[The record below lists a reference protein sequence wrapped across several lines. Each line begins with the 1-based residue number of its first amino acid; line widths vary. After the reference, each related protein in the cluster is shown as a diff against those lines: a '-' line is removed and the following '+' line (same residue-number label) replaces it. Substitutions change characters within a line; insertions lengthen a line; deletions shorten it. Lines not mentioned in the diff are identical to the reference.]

1 MKWGIPLSPTSIR
14 AMLYNQ
20 VLDVNFLACGIGPN
34 QTPGSTGTQVPCLT
48 SFPPCPGAPPRSTY
62 SNGDWDPGG
71 TDDFIGLY
79 TDAFQCAKLVVANSW
94 FEGNPNLD
102 SIEVLEGEL
111 IFGNVFSIAASD
123 NNHLVIQS
131 VTSTPSGPGVTDR
144 GNIAVGK
151 TTDLLVRFNAPPS
164 NVTGFQVQVES
175 HVTGPPVFMLIY
187 LYNWDF
193 LQWMVGGVAVVDGIQ
208 NIPRIFPIGS
218 PGPFINESDHDLV
231 LVRVNTVLLGIGQQY
246 RVFHDRIAI
255 EFSGNQFVPGG

>member
-1 MKWGIPLSPTSIR
+1 
-14 AMLYNQ
+14 
-20 VLDVNFLACGIGPN
+20 VNFLACGIGPN